1 MRFIINQGYA
11 FLVSGSKCHRDVINV
26 HFQRLQVSAVIFAVD
41 KTYPHPERL
50 LGEHRWKEFLLNP
63 DKSEAELKS
72 QIFYCTYSTER
83 EVQKDGT
90 CVL

>member
-1 MRFIINQGYA
+1 MVF
-11 FLVSGSKCHRDVINV
+11 S
-26 HFQRLQVSAVIFAVD
+26 VD

-50 LGEHRWKEFLLNP
+50 LGEHRWNEFLLNP
-63 DKSEAELKS
+63 DQFEVELKS

-83 EVQKDGT
+83 EVQKDGA